1 VPKTITGLRMG
12 KHAVAVSLGITYCV
26 VTVAWCFALVKMV
39 AWLGTGLPP
48 LAHSIGEQ
56 AKVVISGRSVLASSS
71 TAVRS
76 QFTDCDPLEPTR
88 CVLLSNHD
96 DQPPSKSRF

>member
-1 VPKTITGLRMG
+1 MG
-12 KHAVAVSLGITYCV
+12 ERIGKRTVAVSLGITYCV

-39 AWLGTGLPP
+39 GWLSTGMPP
-48 LAHSIGEQ
+48 LAHSVGEQ

-71 TAVRS
+71 TTARS

-88 CVLLSNHD
+88 CVLLPIHND
-96 DQPPSKSRF
+96 RPPSKSRF